1 MNSPLLLKPQSL
13 PANRFRIPGYRSSIP
28 KEESMSMW
36 RKTIALAVSTLWLV
50 GCSAPAQR
58 KVAQDAVTAMGGADK
73 LMGIQTLTMSG
84 GKGTRT
90 KVGQAM
96 TATGP
101 DQVGE
106 LSNDVETLEL
116 ASGRA
121 AFDYDLKV
129 GEFVQHRHEVLTKFG
144 EGASSKPIGIELI
157 EKVNFATTPSG
168 LFSWGTQNSP

>member
-36 RKTIALAVSTLWLV
+36 RKTIALGVSTLWLV
-50 GCSAPAQR
+50 GCSSAAQR
-58 KVAQDAVTAMGGADK
+58 KVAQDAVAAMGGADK

-84 GKGTRT
+84 GSGTRT
-90 KVGQAM
+90 KVGQPM

-106 LSNDVETLEL
+106 LSNDVETLDL
-116 ASGRA
+116 AGGRA

-129 GEFVQHRHEVLTKFG
+129 GTFTQHRHEVLTKYG
-144 EGASSKPIGIELI
+144 EGESGKEVGIESI
-157 EKVNFATTPSG
+157 EEIGRASCREREER
-168 LFSWGTQNSP
+168 